1 MARGALGRYP
11 ATSRLAG
18 CFLTAFLAL
27 AGCGGSEV
35 PSGPQPPPP
44 PTPPPP
50 PPVPIVLFDS
60 PIEGIPGGSHWYGAY
75 LDHSGRDYACG
86 VKYYS
91 GHRGVDILLRNFQ
104 VQDSGVKVVA
114 AARGTVII
122 ARDNQ
127 PDRNTVN
134 GNRPVNE
141 VTLDHGGGVTSYYL
155 HLRTNSLVVAL
166 NQTVE
171 KGQPLGLVGSS
182 GNSNWPHL
190 HFEVN
195 NNGLRDPYAGSCN
208 RVESMWLNQLA
219 YQNAFAVV
227 DAGLTL
233 AGAVS
238 FADLLEGPAQVTQ
251 VPSGQGSALVWYNVA
266 NIQSD
271 SVRIAVKDPA
281 GVLVAGVTFGRT
293 ATFSQTFVA
302 WRLPVAGVLVTP
314 GVHTIEMWQRSPSG
328 GPLLLADTRTLT
340 IVPGAPVPPSSP
352 KAQISTQPAI
362 GKVEIWSAG
371 RDQPPVPW

>member
-1 MARGALGRYP
+1 MRFPGSLAWHRSVLTT
-11 ATSRLAG
+11 ATVMILLA
-18 CFLTAFLAL
+18 
-27 AGCGGSEV
+27 CGGGEP

-60 PIEGIPGGSHWYGAY
+60 PIDGIPGGSHWYGAY
-75 LDHSGRDYACG
+75 VDHSGRDYVCG
-86 VKYYS
+86 AKYYS

-134 GNRPVNE
+134 DNRPVNE
-141 VTLDHGGGVTSYYL
+141 VILDHGGGLTSRYL
-155 HLRTNSLVVAL
+155 HLRTNSLVVAQ
-166 NQTVE
+166 NQVVE
-171 KGQPLGLVGSS
+171 KGQQLGLVGSS

-195 NNGLRDPYAGSCN
+195 DNGLRDPFTGPCHLPA
-208 RVESMWLNQLA
+208 SMWQSQLP
-219 YQNAFAVV
+219 YQNVFAVV

-233 AGAVS
+233 RSTVS
-238 FADLLEGPAQVTQ
+238 FADLLESPPPAPQ
-251 VPSGQGSALVWYNVA
+251 VPTGMGSALVWYNLA

-271 SVRIAVKDPA
+271 SVRIAIKAP
-281 GVLVAGVTFGRT
+281 GGGQVAEVTFGRT

-302 WRLPVAGVLVTP
+302 WRFPVAGVLVTP
-314 GVHTIEMWQRSPSG
+314 GVHTIEMWQRSPG
-328 GPLLLADTRTLT
+328 GTPLLLSDTRTFTL
-340 IVPGAPVPPSSP
+340 VPGAAAPLPGA
-352 KAQISTQPAI
+352 KAPISTRPAI
-362 GKVEIWSAG
+362 GQVEIWSAG
-371 RDQPPVPW
+371 RDQPPVPR